1 MRNLRRH
8 FWFEIGVA
16 LAMLCLFP
24 FYANG
29 GGGPEQVAIPNIIV
43 NPPAPEA
50 HWLVTISVVVGIS
63 AALVT
68 TAATITKWLKNRKE
82 TNGR

>member
-24 FYANG
+24 FYVNG
-29 GGGPEQVAIPNIIV
+29 GGGPEQVAIPDIII
-43 NPPAPEA
+43 NPPAPET
-50 HWLVTISVVVGIS
+50 HWLVTTSIFVGSI
-63 AALVT
+63 
-68 TAATITKWLKNRKE
+68 ATLIGTIIAGLKWLNRKE